1 MGVGDTCKVK
11 PLRRA
16 HWIPAVVQ
24 ACDGEVVTVRTQEQV
39 GRIMAHRFFTVPA
52 DRVRA
57 S

>member
-1 MGVGDTCKVK
+1 VGDTCKVK